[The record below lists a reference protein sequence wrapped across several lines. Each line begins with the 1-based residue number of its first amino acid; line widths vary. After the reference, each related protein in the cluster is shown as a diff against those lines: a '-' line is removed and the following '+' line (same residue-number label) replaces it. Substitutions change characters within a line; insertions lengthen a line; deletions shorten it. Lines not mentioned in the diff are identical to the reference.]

1 MTSQWAADE
10 AVNAITSLFTQA
22 RRRATVVGMAR
33 RADLGAD
40 VAKEID
46 AAGGRFHF
54 VRGDVS
60 RPSDCE
66 AAVTE
71 TVERF
76 GRVDALINNAGKQ
89 LDPLRRVEE
98 MSDAEWRSI
107 MDLALDGVFH
117 MSRAVGPT
125 MQAQQ
130 DGAIV
135 TISSFAGVQVV
146 ARTGAYGAA
155 KAAVIQL
162 MRAIAVE
169 NVGSGVRA
177 NAVLVGAV
185 PTDMANAALVDMGRH
200 LRGPDWMPDLDADPG
215 VLGAGMMEPEGLG
228 RAVAVLCSDGA
239 REITG
244 AAIAVDRGFTSGS
257 LLSHLLYLG
266 AAQLLPT

>member
-1 MTSQWAADE
+1 MGLA
-10 AVNAITSLFTQA
+10 
-22 RRRATVVGMAR
+22 VVGMAR
-33 RADLGAD
+33 RTDLGAD

-46 AAGGRFHF
+46 AAGGEFHF

-60 RPSDCE
+60 RPGDCD
-66 AAVTE
+66 AAVAE
-71 TVERF
+71 TLDRY
-76 GRVDALINNAGKQ
+76 GRLDVLVNNAGRQ

-107 MDLALDGVFH
+107 MDVALDGVFY
-117 MSRAVGPT
+117 MSRAALPT

-162 MRAIAVE
+162 MRTIAVE
-169 NVGSGVRA
+169 NAGTGVRA

-185 PTDMANAALVDMGRH
+185 PTEMANSALLDMGRYV
-200 LRGPDWMPDLDADPG
+200 RGADWMPDLDAGPG
-215 VLGAGMMEPEGLG
+215 ALGAGMMEPEGLG
-228 RAVAVLCSDGA
+228 RAVAVLCSDDS